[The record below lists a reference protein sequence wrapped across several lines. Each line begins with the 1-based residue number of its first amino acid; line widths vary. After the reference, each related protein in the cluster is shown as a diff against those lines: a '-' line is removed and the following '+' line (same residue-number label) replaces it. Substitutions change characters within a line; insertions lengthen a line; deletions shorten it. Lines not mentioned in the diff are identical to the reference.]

1 MTPSFSRRKIL
12 KCACCLPI
20 AAALIE
26 LPSLANAATPSS
38 PRTSMTADQALKTL
52 REGNDAFMSDKMV
65 ASETNRARRLEI
77 AKGQTPFC
85 VLISCSDSRVPPEL
99 LFGRGLGEL
108 FIVRNAGNT
117 VDTAALGSVEYAVSQ
132 LGVPL
137 VVVMGHEKCGAVS
150 AAVSVVE
157 DNIVYPGAIGEM
169 IEPIIPA
176 VLAAKAKKTNNLLE
190 ASVKS
195 NVQRTVERLRSASEP
210 TLMNPIKEG
219 KVKVVGAYYSLE
231 NGKVEFFDV

>member
-1 MTPSFSRRKIL
+1 MNPTMSRRKML
-12 KCACCLPI
+12 QCACCLP
-20 AAALIE
+20 AAAVMAQ
-26 LPSLANAATPSS
+26 LPITAFAALPAS
-38 PRTSMTADQALKTL
+38 PRTALTADQALETL
-52 REGNDAFMSDKMV
+52 REGNKAFVSGKETKI
-65 ASETNRARRLEI
+65 ETNRERRLEI

-117 VDTAALGSVEYAVSQ
+117 VDTTALGSIEYAVSQ

-137 VVVMGHEKCGAVS
+137 IVVMGHEKCGAVA

-157 DNIVYPGAIGEM
+157 DNAVYPGAIGEM

-176 VLAAKAKKTNNLLE
+176 VLLAKAKNTNNLLE
-190 ASVKS
+190 DSVKS
-195 NVQRTVERLRSASEP
+195 NVQRTVKRLRTASEP
-210 TLMNPIKEG
+210 TLVNPIKEG
-219 KVKVVGAYYSLE
+219 KVRVVGAYYSLE
-231 NGKVEFFDV
+231 NGQVEFFDV

>member
-1 MTPSFSRRKIL
+1 MNPTMSRRKML
-12 KCACCLPI
+12 QCACCLP
-20 AAALIE
+20 AAAVMAQ
-26 LPSLANAATPSS
+26 LPMTAFAATPAS
-38 PRTSMTADQALKTL
+38 PRTTLTADQALETL
-52 REGNDAFMSDKMV
+52 REGNKAFVSDKGTKI
-65 ASETNRARRLEI
+65 ETNRERRLEI

-117 VDTAALGSVEYAVSQ
+117 VDTTALGSVEYAVSQ

-137 VVVMGHEKCGAVS
+137 IVVMGHEKCGAVA

-157 DNIVYPGAIGEM
+157 DNTVYPGAIGEM

-176 VLAAKAKKTNNLLE
+176 VLLAKARKTNNLLE
-190 ASVKS
+190 DSVKG
-195 NVQRTVERLRSASEP
+195 NVQRTVKRLRSASEP
-210 TLMNPIKEG
+210 TLVNPIKEG
-219 KVKVVGAYYSLE
+219 KVRVVGAYYSLE
-231 NGKVEFFDV
+231 NGQVEFFDV